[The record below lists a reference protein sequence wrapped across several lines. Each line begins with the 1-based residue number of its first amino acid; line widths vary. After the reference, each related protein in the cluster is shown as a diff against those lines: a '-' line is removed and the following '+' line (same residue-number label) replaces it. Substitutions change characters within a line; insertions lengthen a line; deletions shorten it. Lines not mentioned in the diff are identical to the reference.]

1 MSAYYNEID
10 MFAAE
15 WLRNLIKAGHIADGE
30 VDTRSIA
37 DVSPDDLRGFDQ
49 CHFFAG
55 IGGWSHALRLAGW
68 PDDRPIWTGS
78 CPCQPFSVAGK
89 GKGKDD
95 ERHLWPVF
103 HQLIAE
109 CRPPVVMGE
118 QVAGKA
124 GYGWFDGVQS
134 DLERE
139 GYASRAVDIP
149 ACAVN
154 APHIRQ
160 RLYWVAYAESIGW
173 RQGAKNIGGLQSGDS
188 EERPVIRL
196 AIDSDVFGG
205 DMGHAACSGQL
216 GQRRTEEA
224 ALQGECSIRSG
235 EHQKPGIDGELSRG
249 TEGFRGASLS
259 SAVGDADALRELQ
272 PQGIVGQQ
280 RGWSGN
286 ASGGDMENPSNDGT
300 GCIIGAASDSGWRT
314 MDAGTESIRQTDRP
328 CCTGRTDARDTGNHW
343 HDHEWLT
350 GADGKTRRA
359 KPGVRLLAN
368 GVPNR
373 VGRLRGYGNAIVP
386 PLAAEVIKAFME
398 T

>member
-1 MSAYYNEID
+1 MSRVYYNEYD
-10 MFAAE
+10 AFAAA
-15 WLRNLIKAGHIADGE
+15 WLRNLMQAGLIPEGD
-30 VDTRSIA
+30 VDERSIL
-37 DVSPDDLRGFDQ
+37 DVRADDLRAYRQ

-68 PDDRPIWTGS
+68 SDDRPIWTGS

-103 HQLIAE
+103 HKLITE

-124 GYGWFDGVQS
+124 GYGWFDGVRA
-134 DLERE
+134 DLEGE
-139 GYASRAVDIP
+139 DYAARAVDIP

-160 RLYWVAYAESIGW
+160 RLYWCAVNLGHADRARPQGHGRLIQQHDAQGWQEPDGRFAETNIRDDMGYANGSRSASRVSAPTRRSEGFAEISDNGSCGQSGPW
-173 RQGAKNIGGLQSGDS
+173 EECCDMADAKSDRHQEWEWQDRQQNARSQRQGGMDIAGNNQS
-188 EERPVIRL
+188 
-196 AIDSDVFGG
+196 FW
-205 DMGHAACSGQL
+205 HN
-216 GQRRTEEA
+216 
-224 ALQGECSIRSG
+224 
-235 EHQKPGIDGELSRG
+235 
-249 TEGFRGASLS
+249 
-259 SAVGDADALRELQ
+259 ADW
-272 PQGIVGQQ
+272 I
-280 RGWSGN
+280 
-286 ASGGDMENPSNDGT
+286 
-300 GCIIGAASDSGWRT
+300 
-314 MDAGTESIRQTDRP
+314 
-328 CCTGRTDARDTGNHW
+328 
-343 HDHEWLT
+343 T

-359 KPGVRLLAN
+359 KPGVRLLVD

-398 T
+398 VMP